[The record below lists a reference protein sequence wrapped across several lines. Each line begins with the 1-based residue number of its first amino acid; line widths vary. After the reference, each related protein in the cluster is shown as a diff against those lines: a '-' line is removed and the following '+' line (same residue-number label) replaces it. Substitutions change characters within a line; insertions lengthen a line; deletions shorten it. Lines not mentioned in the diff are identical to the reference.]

1 MKGIYKEKIQP
12 YIAEIEKARQE
23 GKSLSEIAKELG
35 VSVAT
40 LSRHLKKQP
49 TCESVLVDD
58 GGRVE
63 ESLYKACTGYTAQV
77 VKHYKVKRVEYDETT
92 GKKIREEEQLVSA
105 LDEIYVPPNISAQK
119 FYLVNRLPERWKV
132 KPGGEEEASAS
143 AGVIVIP
150 EILEIE
156 EADMT
161 QP

>member
-1 MKGIYKEKIQP
+1 M
-12 YIAEIEKARQE
+12 
-23 GKSLSEIAKELG
+23 
-35 VSVAT
+35 
-40 LSRHLKKQP
+40 SRHLNKKP
-49 TCESVLVDD
+49 PCESVLVDD
-58 GGRVE
+58 SGRVE

-92 GKKIREEEQLVSA
+92 GKKIKEEEQLVSA

-132 KPGGEEEASAS
+132 KPGGDEETSAS

-156 EADMT
+156 EADIT
-161 QP
+161 QA

>member
-1 MKGIYKEKIQP
+1 MKSFYEEKILP
-12 YIAEIEKARQE
+12 HLEYIEKARQE
-23 GKSLSEIAKELG
+23 GKSIRKIAQEIG
-35 VSVAT
+35 VSHSA
-40 LSRHLKKQP
+40 LSRHLKKKEP
-49 TCESVLVDD
+49 IECELVSD
-58 GGRVE
+58 GARVE